1 MKVQVSIEFASD
13 SKLAAQNTTSTLN
26 LAVKPFDS
34 VQSLKQR
41 IGLVEPIPFPDQELK
56 LDKKTLSD
64 DERFGDL
71 GIQEGQALRL
81 IVRASEDTLVG
92 QLRDLLKARPLSVS
106 ELGLLYCH
114 QHGATAAQAL
124 KALNC
129 EEQLTDFIHRQKCF
143 IAQDAGLVSLH
154 EVKEPEK
161 VEKSL
166 SSIREGKYE
175 YQAASEVED
184 LSVRVRVTVKTQS
197 GNVDRGEVTLKA
209 SPAQTMQSLCE
220 RALATELVPFTEQ
233 AVLLQGEQAVEPA
246 RALGHAG
253 VREGEVLN
261 LEVEASQEALKAQL
275 AGILKDRDLSV
286 VELGDHYCYRFGAPA
301 SRALKLL
308 GLRGQLKEFLKAHAD
323 CFSIVSGLVSLKQEA
338 VDLDAKESTCSLNK
352 RYLELHSHITSSDNI
367 QEASRAL
374 DLTIKAASEG
384 SFLSVSRADRG
395 GSVGRGTAIDGSVD
409 AQGLLLLSGMPPVGR
424 EVWLPPLLTALA
436 TFLRQELAGKAEDI
450 FVKGD
455 SVFIRF
461 QGCISVELSMEAV
474 AGPLALESERRARFF
489 NKQPMP
495 SKITMRLLKW
505 WSNQQSWKDA
515 SSCPP
520 DLLLELLVAHA
531 EATHTPAARDQ
542 TQAVERVLSLAA
554 DLDQSQAT
562 WPEEFKSYLKDV
574 AEVFDHR
581 QLAMLAAESKGSIL
595 G

>member
-1 MKVQVSIEFASD
+1 MKVQVSIEFVSD

-41 IGLVEPIPFPDQELK
+41 IGLVEPIPFPEQELK
-56 LDKKTLSD
+56 LDKKTLND
-64 DERFGDL
+64 DDRFGDL

-81 IVRASEDTLVG
+81 IVRASEGTLLG
-92 QLRDLLKARPLSVS
+92 QLRELLKARPLSIS

-114 QHGATAAQAL
+114 QHGATPSQAL

-129 EEQLTDFIHRQKCF
+129 DEQLADFIYRQKCF
-143 IAQDAGLVSLH
+143 ITQDGGLISLS
-154 EVKEPEK
+154 EVKEPE

-175 YQAASEVED
+175 YQAEKEVED
-184 LSVRVRVTVKTQS
+184 LSVTVRVTVKTQS
-197 GNVDRGEVTLKA
+197 GNIDRGEVSLKVA
-209 SPAQTMQSLCE
+209 PVQTVQSLCE
-220 RALATELVPFTEQ
+220 RALATELVPFTAQ
-233 AVLLQGEQAVEPA
+233 AVLLQGQKAVELA
-246 RALGHAG
+246 KAAG
-253 VREGEVLN
+253 DAGIREGEVLN

-275 AGILKDRDLSV
+275 AAILKDRDLSV
-286 VELGDHYCYRFGAPA
+286 VELGDHYCYRYGAPA

-323 CFSIVSGLVSLKQEA
+323 CFSIESGLVSLKQEA
-338 VDLDAKESTCSLNK
+338 VDFVAKESACSLNK
-352 RYLELHSHITSSDNI
+352 RYLDVHSQITSTDKI
-367 QEASRAL
+367 PEASRAL
-374 DLTIKAASEG
+374 DLAIKAASEG
-384 SFLSVSRADRG
+384 SFLSVSRAVRG

-409 AQGLLLLSGMPPVGR
+409 AQALLLLSGMPPVGR
-424 EVWLPPLLTALA
+424 EVWLPPLLTALS

-455 SVFIRF
+455 SVFVRF
-461 QGCISVELSMEAV
+461 QGCISVELSMDAV

-520 DLLLELLVAHA
+520 DLILELLVAHA
-531 EATHTPAARDQ
+531 EATHTPAAQDQ

-554 DLDQSQAT
+554 DFEQTQAT
-562 WPEEFKSYLKDV
+562 WPGEFKNYLKDV

-581 QLAMLAAESKGSIL
+581 QLAMLAANSKGSIL